1 MTRSLFE
8 RPVGRRGLLA
18 GGFGLL
24 AAACAPT
31 APASP
36 LVQPRTGQPLTV
48 AVPNSDLAVGKNR
61 FVLALLDSENRLIPN
76 ARNVV
81 RFYKVRTSATA
92 ELKSETTA
100 AYHVIGPGE
109 RGIYVTRGEFDEAG
123 AWGLEVIATL
133 PGGQE
138 QVSRVAF
145 TVNETSKTPAIGA
158 RPPATRQATLADK
171 PLDKLCTAKPGDPL
185 HDLTVMD
192 ALAAGKPAL
201 IMLGSPGFCA
211 SATCGPNLEHI
222 LKARQRLGDRL
233 NWIHVEI
240 YQDAQPP
247 TLAPAI
253 AEWNLPSEPWIFLVN
268 AAGVVVDK
276 YEGGVAPA
284 ELDPALDA
292 LLTA

>member
-1 MTRSLFE
+1 MASPCFH

-18 GGFGLL
+18 GGLGLL
-24 AAACAPT
+24 AAACAPG

-36 LVQPRTGQPLTV
+36 LVQPRPGQPLTV

-61 FVLALLDSENRLIPN
+61 FVLALLDSENRPIPN

-81 RFYKVRTSATA
+81 RFYKVRTATTA
-92 ELKSETTA
+92 ELKAETTA
-100 AYHVIGPGE
+100 AYYIIGPGD

-123 AWGLEVIATL
+123 SWGLEVTALL
-133 PGGQE
+133 PSGQE
-138 QVSRVAF
+138 LTSRVAF
-145 TVNETSKTPAIGA
+145 TVSETSKTPPVGT
-158 RPPATRQATLADK
+158 RPPASHQATLADK
-171 PLDKLCTAKPGDPL
+171 PLDKLCTAKPADPL
-185 HDLTVMD
+185 HDLTVAA

-233 NWIHVEI
+233 NWLHVEI

-247 TLAPAI
+247 TLAPVVG
-253 AEWNLPSEPWIFLVN
+253 EWNLPSEPWIFLVN
-268 AAGVVVDK
+268 GDGVLVEK
-276 YEGGVAPA
+276 FEGGVAAA

-292 LLTA
+292 LLSA